1 MITYTV
7 PTKRIGATHWTSLK
21 TPYNVS
27 DYSSITAVV
36 RSKTGDR
43 QELVK
48 FAKVAAEGIKAIR
61 VDELEPNKFYCD
73 IDSADTAKGYDA
85 TYEIEFVLMRPNAN
99 YSSGFETK
107 IIVKDVVKL
116 VL

>member
-1 MITYTV
+1 MITFTA
-7 PTKRIGATHWTSLK
+7 PTKRIGSTHRCSLK

-27 DYSSITAVV
+27 DYSSITAIV

-48 FAKVAAEGIKAIR
+48 FAKVASEGVKAIV
-61 VDELEPNKFYCD
+61 VDGVDLQKFYCY
-73 IDSADTAKGYDA
+73 IDSTDTDKGYDA
-85 TYEIEFVLMRPNAN
+85 TYEIEFTLLRPDAN
-99 YSSGFETK
+99 YSSGVETR
-107 IIVKDVVKL
+107 IIVRDVVKL